1 MFEFSICY
9 FYTKLIGF
17 PSGSDMG
24 WKKKNGV
31 KDNYKVFALG
41 KWKGGAAIS

>member
-41 KWKGGAAIS
+41 KWKGGDIS